1 MQMTVNKPANC
12 ARKPRKACPSI
23 AGHSR
28 PGHENMWNERGGIH
42 FDKPIRFSK
51 WRAVLTRDPKTYS
64 SSVGHGFMPE
74 FRSPG

>member
-1 MQMTVNKPANC
+1 MQMAVNKPANS

-28 PGHENMWNERGGIH
+28 AGHENMWNERGGIH

-51 WRAVLTRDPKTYS
+51 WRAVLTRDHKILRTPPGARS
-64 SSVGHGFMPE
+64 MPE
-74 FRSPG
+74 FV